1 MTSID
6 HKSLNF
12 KPLTKDNLIEKNL
25 IIEGFGI
32 FPGKGME
39 VHINFYSESEDG
51 RFIDSTNIL
60 KEPFTFIIGTYTI
73 NPGLDFAVRSMKMGE
88 KSVFRISPEY
98 TFFSEEKFKNCD
110 KKLIENLKIE
120 GFKTK
125 IPENFNKEE
134 LLKMEIKDAKKY
146 QNIYYE
152 IELIKFD
159 KPRPK
164 KITLNPK
171 ERMEQ
176 SNELKLEGNFLFKE
190 KRFREAIIKYK
201 DAQEYLKQMP
211 NQFINDLYKKL
222 QHSLTVNITNCHI
235 NLLEYNYA
243 LKEIE
248 NNFCFENNPKVFYFK
263 SLCEMHLGNFE
274 DSYKNLIEL
283 DKVFD
288 DKKMMKN
295 YFDDYFKFKEN
306 VIKNQKNS
314 NKKGIFESGL
324 YNDLNVSNNNNNFL
338 LPKFDGKNNFCF
350 YFDILINN
358 DEINPLKIKFEIFD
372 EIKINHKNL
381 FNFLQNFV
389 NEKQIKNKIINFKYD
404 ENIILLN
411 NIKIE
416 NVEENFKKNIF
427 IPNENVLLL
436 LNYKENKEINIEINI
451 NKLSDKI
458 INNILVLGRCYYNQN
473 KIFNLYENKIN
484 GEIKILDCD
493 VTFNI

>member
-1 MTSID
+1 
-6 HKSLNF
+6 
-12 KPLTKDNLIEKNL
+12 
-25 IIEGFGI
+25 
-32 FPGKGME
+32 
-39 VHINFYSESEDG
+39 
-51 RFIDSTNIL
+51 
-60 KEPFTFIIGTYTI
+60 
-73 NPGLDFAVRSMKMGE
+73 
-88 KSVFRISPEY
+88 
-98 TFFSEEKFKNCD
+98 
-110 KKLIENLKIE
+110 
-120 GFKTK
+120 
-125 IPENFNKEE
+125 
-134 LLKMEIKDAKKY
+134 
-146 QNIYYE
+146 
-152 IELIKFD
+152 
-159 KPRPK
+159 
-164 KITLNPK
+164 
-171 ERMEQ
+171 
-176 SNELKLEGNFLFKE
+176 
-190 KRFREAIIKYK
+190 
-201 DAQEYLKQMP
+201 
-211 NQFINDLYKKL
+211 
-222 QHSLTVNITNCHI
+222 
-235 NLLEYNYA
+235 
-243 LKEIE
+243 
-248 NNFCFENNPKVFYFK
+248 
-263 SLCEMHLGNFE
+263 MHLGNFE

-283 DKVFD
+283 EKVFD

-324 YNDLNVSNNNNNFL
+324 YNDLNVSNNNNFL

-389 NEKQIKNKIINFKYD
+389 NEKQIKNKIINFKFD

-411 NIKIE
+411 NVKIE

-458 INNILVLGRCYYNQN
+458 VNNILVLGRCYYNQN

>member
-1 MTSID
+1 
-6 HKSLNF
+6 
-12 KPLTKDNLIEKNL
+12 
-25 IIEGFGI
+25 
-32 FPGKGME
+32 
-39 VHINFYSESEDG
+39 
-51 RFIDSTNIL
+51 
-60 KEPFTFIIGTYTI
+60 
-73 NPGLDFAVRSMKMGE
+73 
-88 KSVFRISPEY
+88 
-98 TFFSEEKFKNCD
+98 
-110 KKLIENLKIE
+110 
-120 GFKTK
+120 
-125 IPENFNKEE
+125 
-134 LLKMEIKDAKKY
+134 
-146 QNIYYE
+146 
-152 IELIKFD
+152 
-159 KPRPK
+159 
-164 KITLNPK
+164 
-171 ERMEQ
+171 
-176 SNELKLEGNFLFKE
+176 
-190 KRFREAIIKYK
+190 
-201 DAQEYLKQMP
+201 
-211 NQFINDLYKKL
+211 
-222 QHSLTVNITNCHI
+222 
-235 NLLEYNYA
+235 
-243 LKEIE
+243 
-248 NNFCFENNPKVFYFK
+248 
-263 SLCEMHLGNFE
+263 MHLGNFE

-283 DKVFD
+283 EKVFD

-324 YNDLNVSNNNNNFL
+324 YNDLNVNNNNNFL

-411 NIKIE
+411 NVKIE
-416 NVEENFKKNIF
+416 NVEENFKKNVF